1 MSFCPTK
8 YLIGYTEK
16 NRDYCLE
23 PAGTPDFIW
32 GANLASTYFLPPSA
46 ITDFQPC
53 TGSSSVA
60 EQALWGAQVNCLK
73 VLIQVKNNMGQG
85 K

>member
-16 NRDYCLE
+16 NQDYCLE